1 MLINKITRKEIEK
14 IDKKNTIL
22 ILGIAPIE
30 QHGIHLP
37 IGTDNYLTDM
47 WINDSAKQL
56 EEKHNYNILTTPI
69 IPIGCSDLSGFYGDI
84 HISQKLLYKLVF
96 SILSQIAR
104 WDIKN
109 IIIISAHA
117 DPKHQI
123 AIEEACIDINKKYGE
138 IAFSP
143 MGAIFSNDKVGLTLN
158 QTPEVSSLL
167 KKYGSDFHAGWI
179 ETSLM
184 LYYNKHLVN
193 QNYKN
198 INDLIVNEKDMI
210 CPKKIKKLL
219 MPLGHIGYPK
229 LSTIALGEDLH
240 KIMVGDIVKAI
251 INFIEKKDYNK
262 YKHHFLF
269 KIPFLRVKKFRRL

>member
-14 IDKKNTIL
+14 IDKKNTAI

-56 EEKHNYNILTTPI
+56 KEKHNYNILTTPI
-69 IPIGCSDLSGFYGDI
+69 IPIGCSDLGGFYGDI

-96 SILSQIAR
+96 SILSQIVR

-123 AIEEACIDINKKYGE
+123 AIEEACVDINKKYGE

-143 MGAIFSNDKVGLTLN
+143 MGAIFSNEKVGLTLN
-158 QTPEVSSLL
+158 QTPEVSNLL

-184 LYYNKHLVN
+184 LYYNKELVK
-193 QNYKN
+193 QNYKEVTDVI
-198 INDLIVNEKDMI
+198 INERDMI
-210 CPKKIKKLL
+210 SPKKVKKS
-219 MPLGHIGYPK
+219 MEVLGHIGYPK
-229 LSTIALGEDLH
+229 NSTTELGEDLH
-240 KIMVGDIVKAI
+240 KEMITEIVKSI
-251 INFIEKKDYNK
+251 VNFVERKDYSK